1 MEVKKELDIFLRN
14 YGCEET
20 SQSNQEATIDSQ
32 IKNLSLSLAETIQS
46 SPIGTV
52 VDIGCGNGI
61 LLRRL
66 SEITPFNENKSWLYL
81 GADFL
86 EKHQN
91 IITLSF
97 ELGLHRRVEVL
108 GLNELYSDWLSPETA
123 PRPLVVMIR
132 NVFHELNINDTAKM
146 LDLLRTNLEATD
158 RLFIQDLLV
167 FPKAERGNVCW
178 VLSNFISL
186 LSRCGFDC
194 TYVEEPT
201 PRGNRWFT
209 LTARLK
215 KNLKSQ
221 GTTSKNIVIQERKNQ
236 FDCWSQFEKAIPEDF
251 DRNNGKV
258 ALLDFDLQLAA
269 LQRQLINV
277 NAIPTFSKEEERRI
291 AQEVFEKHLN
301 SYDPSVL
308 GEIFS
313 PIERPSHFR
322 DRANSQDAL
331 ENFLLSESQVC
342 VICGG
347 PFMGKSDL
355 ISEVLHRRAHGRHT
369 VLLDAQFTSSVWNF
383 IEQYFF
389 GIGCSSPY
397 DLLSGFASLV
407 FKDLTSS
414 LSILVNN
421 IGINT
426 IVVFDHFERLLD
438 PNGTVQDLEVIE
450 FLQLISSA
458 PNAKVI
464 ITSRRMPNMDFV
476 PAAISIDT
484 TQPPVGRFPKGKH
497 VENVLDDFIDRATWE
512 LSSYPD
518 ELIQAIDR
526 VPYLAVLAAKI
537 IKNEGPRSI
546 DDPNFL
552 SLLRN
557 RLREELLQRV
567 LSDLAKPAVKVASF
581 LRIPVPRIVI
591 EGLASKESV
600 REAEELGL
608 IYHTHGQYGHEL
620 LTGLSTL
627 RYRSDEEDEFTE
639 MPPGEVEIHA
649 DKDKQHHEISQS
661 YVQLYRE
668 EDDPKWI
675 REAYYHSVAAGNIQ
689 SLRQFGAL
697 YRGELFWA
705 GDYWF
710 RVRKNF
716 KAALEAFKAAKR
728 LGLHTYR
735 TDLRLAACLMRC
747 NDVDEGTKLYEKL
760 FKKYQNAKGVKTSYI
775 DSLLYLHRYDEALD
789 KLIEFG
795 FNNSDG
801 VWIAHQYGRSYFGLR
816 HYKDSL
822 VAFKLALDMRGE
834 PIDYYSVARSY
845 HRLGEQNNVGI
856 FLKKGLNYFKN
867 NFRLNLSYASHLI
880 QVGDTSKLEE
890 AESILTKLHEL
901 SPFNG
906 GVLQQICK
914 LFCSVGRVDEAI
926 QLVGSNYSSIYP
938 ESYRIPIRIEIL
950 LAQGKWHDSINM
962 LNNIHSDDEHLVGLK
977 KKIFLRWAR
986 AEESV
991 ENQKLIAQKGLKV
1004 NMAPS
1009 LNSNI
1014 PILVSSARLAHISE
1028 DENAFMK
1035 FHSKIEEI
1043 NPNIAESLKSE
1054 NSNIY
1059 YWEDSAF
1066 QF

>member
-1 MEVKKELDIFLRN
+1 MDVKKELEIFLRN
-14 YGCEET
+14 YGCEEPA
-20 SQSNQEATIDSQ
+20 QANQEATIDSQ
-32 IKNLSLSLAETIQS
+32 IKNLSLPLAETIQS
-46 SPIGTV
+46 SPQGTV

-66 SEITPFNENKSWLYL
+66 SEITPFNKNKSWFYL
-81 GADFL
+81 GADFP
-86 EKHQN
+86 EKRQN
-91 IITLSF
+91 IINLAF
-97 ELGLHRRVEVL
+97 EIGLHRRVDVL
-108 GLNELYSDWLSPETA
+108 GLDKLYSDWLTTETA

-132 NVFHELNINDTAKM
+132 NVFHELNINDTAKII
-146 LDLLRTNLEATD
+146 DLLRTNLEATD

-167 FPKAERGNVCW
+167 FPKAERGNACW
-178 VLSNFISL
+178 ILSNFISL
-186 LSRCGFDC
+186 LSHCGFDC

-215 KNLKSQ
+215 ENQISQ
-221 GTTSKNIVIQERKNQ
+221 NTTIKDIVIQERKNQ
-236 FDCWSQFEKAIPEDF
+236 FDCWSQFGEAIPDEF
-251 DRNNGKV
+251 DRKNDKV

-277 NAIPTFSKEEERRI
+277 NAIQNFSKEEERRV

-301 SYDPSVL
+301 SYNPSVL
-308 GEIFS
+308 GKIFS

-331 ENFLLSESQVC
+331 ENFLLSDSQVC
-342 VICGG
+342 VVCGG
-347 PFMGKSDL
+347 PFMGKTDL
-355 ISEVLHRRAHGRHT
+355 VSEVLHRRAHGRHP
-369 VLLDAQFTSSVWNF
+369 VLLDAQFTSSVWNL
-383 IEQYFF
+383 IEQYFS
-389 GIGCSSPY
+389 GTGCFLPY
-397 DLLSGFASLV
+397 DLLSGFISLV
-407 FKDLTSS
+407 FKDLTSP

-426 IVVFDHFERLLD
+426 IIVFDHFERLLD
-438 PNGTVQDLEVIE
+438 PNGKVQDLEVIE
-450 FLQLISSA
+450 FIKLISSA

-476 PAAISIDT
+476 PADISIDT
-484 TQPPVGRFPKGKH
+484 TQPPVGRFPEGKH

-518 ELIQAIDR
+518 ELTQAIDR
-526 VPYLAVLAAKI
+526 VPYLTVLAAKI
-537 IKNEGPRSI
+537 IKNEGPSSI
-546 DDPNFL
+546 GDPNFL

-567 LSDLAKPAVKVASF
+567 LSELAKPAIKVASF
-581 LRIPVPRIVI
+581 LRIPVPRVMF

-608 IYHTHGQYGHEL
+608 IYHTYNRYGHDL

-627 RYRSDEEDEFTE
+627 RFRSDEEDEFTE
-639 MPPGEVEIHA
+639 MLPGEVETHA
-649 DKDKQHHEISQS
+649 DKDKQHHEISQF
-661 YVQLYRE
+661 YVRLYRE

-675 REAYYHSVAAGNIQ
+675 REAYYHSVASGNTQ
-689 SLRQFGAL
+689 FLCQFGAI

-716 KAALEAFKAAKR
+716 KAALEAFNAAKK
-728 LGLHTYR
+728 LGLHTYK

-747 NDVDEGTKLYEKL
+747 NNVNEGTKLYEEL
-760 FKKYQNAKGVKTSYI
+760 FKEYPNANGAKTSYI

-789 KLIEFG
+789 KLLEFG
-795 FNNSDG
+795 FTGSDG

-822 VAFKLALDMRGE
+822 EAFKLALSMRGE

-856 FLKKGLNYFKN
+856 FLRKGRNYFKN

-880 QVGDTSKLEE
+880 QVGGTKNLEE

-901 SPFNG
+901 SRFNG

-914 LFCSVGRVDEAI
+914 LFCSEGRIDDAI
-926 QLVGSNYSSIYP
+926 QLVGNNYSSIYP
-938 ESYRIPIRIEIL
+938 ESYRIPIKVEIL
-950 LAQGKWHDSINM
+950 LAQDKWHDSINM
-962 LNNIHSDDEHLVGLK
+962 LKNIHGDDEHLVGLK
-977 KKIFLRWAR
+977 KKIYLRWAR

-1009 LNSNI
+1009 LDNNI

-1028 DENAFMK
+1028 DKNAFMK
-1035 FHSKIEEI
+1035 FISKIQEI

-1054 NSNIY
+1054 KNDIY
-1059 YWEDSAF
+1059 YWEDGAF
-1066 QF
+1066 QL